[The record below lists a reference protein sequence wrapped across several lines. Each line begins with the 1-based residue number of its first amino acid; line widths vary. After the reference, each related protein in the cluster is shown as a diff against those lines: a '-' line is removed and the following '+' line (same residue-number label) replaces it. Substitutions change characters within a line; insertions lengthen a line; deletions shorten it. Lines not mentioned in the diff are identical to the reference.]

1 MVMSFSC
8 YICYDIHLSTEIR
21 KAHAILYRPYELL
34 DHPTSVSE
42 YPGSQRIAS
51 IERLITSE
59 NFQEA
64 RHQSHELI
72 RTTLG
77 GLRYLETYDRVFIRT
92 IVTFAYTGWIAF
104 SAAFILAPPRPLPAS
119 STSSWIPLLF
129 SLTVI
134 GSCGLLAIQRLP
146 WTFHIY
152 ILFPFF
158 FWQDV
163 TRKVHA
169 NWSALRSFWFD
180 DVRWTSSVL
189 LGLFFA
195 VVALQS
201 MVVRHIPPSFS
212 CLVGYSARGYVLS
225 LDTLTEW
232 FGASVSSPLGLAGL

>member
-1 MVMSFSC
+1 MSSSC
-8 YICYDIHLSTEIR
+8 CLCCGIHLSTELR

-34 DHPTSVSE
+34 EHPTSVPD

-72 RTTLG
+72 KTTLG
-77 GLRYLETYDRVFIRT
+77 GLRYLETYDRILIRT

-119 STSSWIPLLF
+119 STPSWIPLLF
-129 SLTVI
+129 SLAAI
-134 GSCGLLAIQRLP
+134 GSCGLFAIQRLP
-146 WTFHIY
+146 WTFYIY

-158 FWQDV
+158 FWQEV
-163 TRKVHA
+163 TRKVYA
-169 NWSALRSFWFD
+169 NWSALRSLWFD
-180 DVRWTSSVL
+180 DVRWTSGVL
-189 LGLFFA
+189 LGPFFA

-212 CLVGYSARGYVLS
+212 NHSASYSALS
-225 LDTLTEW
+225 LDTVTEW
-232 FGASVSSPLGLAGL
+232 FGASVSSPLGLVGP

>member
-1 MVMSFSC
+1 MVITFQCYFS
-8 YICYDIHLSTEIR
+8 YDVHLSIELR
-21 KAHAILYRPYELL
+21 KAHAILYRPYGLL

-42 YPGSQRIAS
+42 YPGSQHISS
-51 IERLITSE
+51 IERLITSK

-72 RTTLG
+72 KTTLG
-77 GLRYLETYDRVFIRT
+77 GLRYLETYDRILIHT

-119 STSSWIPLLF
+119 STPSWIPLLF
-129 SLTVI
+129 SLAAI
-134 GSCGLLAIQRLP
+134 GSCGLFAIQRLP

-163 TRKVHA
+163 TRKVYA
-169 NWSALRSFWFD
+169 NWSALRSLWFD
-180 DVRWTSSVL
+180 DAKWTSSAL
-189 LGLFFA
+189 LRIFFA

-201 MVVRHIPPSFS
+201 MVVRYIPPSFS
-212 CLVGYSARGYVLS
+212 NLVRYSARY
-225 LDTLTEW
+225 
-232 FGASVSSPLGLAGL
+232 SVFQVWIH